1 MLTQRYILLVK
12 ASESFEVSKN
22 MKVLKLEGNWGK
34 LYVSVHFLDKPRQN
48 ILRKVK
54 KPSKV
59 RQNPKTLIPA
69 FGSFLSVCAQISFLQ
84 EGLNTELYPYAVLKL
99 S

>member
-34 LYVSVHFLDKPRQN
+34 LYVSVHFFRQ
-48 ILRKVK
+48 
-54 KPSKV
+54 
-59 RQNPKTLIPA
+59 T
-69 FGSFLSVCAQISFLQ
+69 
-84 EGLNTELYPYAVLKL
+84 
-99 S
+99 